1 MNLTDL
7 LKALMADSKVAPLNY
22 SLFRITFSQVVFRET
37 KQKQLTNN
45 IQKKGLFFSVCVHLM
60 SYGKIFFPFVPWF
73 LNAANLS
80 GTFS

>member
-37 KQKQLTNN
+37 KQKQKQITF
-45 IQKKGLFFSVCVHLM
+45 KKHGLFFQSVC
-60 SYGKIFFPFVPWF
+60 I
-73 LNAANLS
+73 
-80 GTFS
+80 

>member
-45 IQKKGLFFSVCVHLM
+45 IQKTRPFFSVCVHLM
-60 SYGKIFFPFVPWF
+60 SYGKIFFHLYPGF
-73 LNAANLS
+73 L
-80 GTFS
+80 TPQT